1 MQEKMMDLESLLEYM
16 KLLGR
21 CLLIKKGF
29 SCITNTVLEKDLV
42 WEAMLSKVRPQ
53 WADLWKFV
61 YSHEGSREEKHL
73 KEIKKQ

>member
-1 MQEKMMDLESLLEYM
+1 MDLESLLEYM

-42 WEAMLSKVRPQ
+42 
-53 WADLWKFV
+53 
-61 YSHEGSREEKHL
+61 
-73 KEIKKQ
+73 